1 MIWTDNIYNI
11 IDDIIPEVRKNL
23 RNPQSGNYVIRTAYK
38 NMTFQECQEVV
49 KYFQEKGFE
58 SIWYSKENEQPIIV
72 ISWGLPYDIDNI
84 DNISKYEIENAGSKW
99 HQIVKLLAAYINY
112 VYFCSFKSVCVIPIE
127 HLKYILGIE
136 NFSYKI
142 FMAASNELKQ
152 YYSLKFHF
160 GSLDDDGLKN
170 DYIFIQRIE
179 NSMCKIKN

>member
-1 MIWTDNIYNI
+1 MRWYTDMIWTDNIYNI

-112 VYFCSFKSVCVIPIE
+112 VF
-127 HLKYILGIE
+127 L
-136 NFSYKI
+136 
-142 FMAASNELKQ
+142 
-152 YYSLKFHF
+152 
-160 GSLDDDGLKN
+160 
-170 DYIFIQRIE
+170 
-179 NSMCKIKN
+179 